1 MKIHRRALFAV
12 LLAAVLGGC
21 ATQPPAQRPRLV
33 VLFVVDGLPQR
44 QVMAYRDQLAP
55 DGLARFFDKGAWFS
69 DAHYGYAYTV
79 TAAGHATLLTGAYP
93 HRTGIIGNEWR
104 DVQTGILT
112 YCTGDAGAEY
122 IGHNTQA
129 LDGTSPRN
137 LRAESLGDVL
147 RREDARAKVIG
158 ISGKDRG
165 AILPAGREG
174 TAYMYM
180 ASSGRFASSTYYM
193 KAHPAWVDAFNAAS
207 PADRFFKTEWKPLL
221 PDAAY
226 ARSLRDGQP
235 WYGPAGGKLPQMMGV
250 PADSE
255 PGPAYYQALM
265 RSPFGDQLTLDFAR
279 AAIAGEQLGGD
290 AIPDILAISLSGHDY
305 VNHRWSA
312 ESRMSHDHLLQ
323 LDRMLQSFFQHLDAT
338 VGRGNYVAILT
349 SDHGFMPAPEHL
361 QAQGQSAG
369 KLSAGATMTRI
380 SAELEKRFGAPRLVP
395 FISAGALMLDR
406 KQIADRRL
414 NLDEVANA
422 AREVLLADP
431 AVAAAY
437 TRPELEAGTRQGAPF
452 FEQMRRSWHKDISG
466 EVQYVLKPNW
476 MMTSSSAA
484 THGSPHAYDTHVPI
498 MFYGPRWVKPG
509 RIDKRVEVADI
520 APTLAAFLALPP
532 PSSNE
537 GKVLPLRAP

>member
-1 MKIHRRALFAV
+1 MKIHRRALFAALLV
-12 LLAAVLGGC
+12 ALLAGC
-21 ATQPPAQRPRLV
+21 ATQPPSQRPKLV
-33 VLFVVDGLPQR
+33 VLFVIDGLPQR
-44 QVMAYRDQLAP
+44 QMTAYRDQLAP
-55 DGLARFFDKGAWFS
+55 DGFARFLDKGAWFS
-69 DAHYGYAYTV
+69 DAHYGHAYTV

-104 DVQTGILT
+104 DAQTGVHT
-112 YCTGDAGAEY
+112 YCTGDASAEY
-122 IGHNTQA
+122 IGHNTQS

-137 LRAESLGDVL
+137 LRAESMGDVL

-158 ISGKDRG
+158 VSGKDRG

-174 TAYMYM
+174 TAYMFM
-180 ASSGRFASSTYYM
+180 ASSGYFASSTYYM

-207 PADRFFKTEWKPLL
+207 PADRYFKTEWKPLL
-221 PDAAY
+221 PEAAY
-226 ARSLRDGQP
+226 ARSLRDDQP
-235 WYGPAGGKLPQMMGV
+235 WYGPAGGRLPLMMGV

-279 AAIAGEQLGGD
+279 AAIAGEQLGRD
-290 AIPDILAISLSGHDY
+290 SIPDILAISLSGHDY

-312 ESRMSHDHLLQ
+312 ESRMSHDHMLQ

-349 SDHGFMPAPEHL
+349 SDHGFMPAPDHL
-361 QAQGQSAG
+361 QAQGQAAG
-369 KLSAGATMTRI
+369 KLSAGATLVRI
-380 SAELEKRFGAPRLVP
+380 SKELEQRYGAPRLVP
-395 FISAGALMLDR
+395 FLSAGALLLDR
-406 KQIADRRL
+406 KVIADRKL
-414 NLDEVANA
+414 NMDEVANA
-422 AREVLLADP
+422 AREALMADP

-437 TRPELEAGTRQGAPF
+437 TRAELEAGTRAGAPF

-466 EVQYVLKPNW
+466 DVQYVLKPNW
-476 MMTSSSAA
+476 MMSSSSTA

-509 RIDKRVEVADI
+509 RIDRRVEVADI
-520 APTLAAFLALPP
+520 APTVAMLLALPP
-532 PSSNE
+532 PSSSE
-537 GKVLPLRAP
+537 GKVLPLSAP